1 MVPESKKVLKENK
14 MSACLKI
21 RWISKVDQINKTA
34 SNGNRL

>member
-21 RWISKVDQINKTA
+21 RWISKIIII
-34 SNGNRL
+34 